1 MDISKNTIDW
11 LMEDDNPSVKYFTMK
26 KLLMVPEDNPD
37 LRQVRLRIMDSL
49 EVKTI
54 LTQQKDDGFWGQED
68 RFYTQKYQGT
78 VWQLLILAE
87 LGAVPVNQIKRAC
100 EFIMEKSQA
109 DNGGFSTEYGK
120 KAGAGLKS
128 KVIPCL
134 TGNMTHTLIQFGYLN
149 DQRVQKSIDWIVS
162 NQRADDGDKTDLTGW
177 EYSKH
182 VACFGEHT
190 CFMGVVK
197 SLKALAVIPEK
208 SRSTAVQKKI
218 DELTEFLLI
227 HHIFKKSHELSK
239 NSKPG
244 WLRFG
249 FPLMYQTDILE
260 ILIILTELGVHDKRM
275 EESILILKKKQ
286 VDFERWEMENTFNG
300 KIRYDIEKKGEISK
314 WITLRALQVL
324 SAYTNVPAE
333 VKK

>member
-1 MDISKNTIDW
+1 
-11 LMEDDNPSVKYFTMK
+11 MEDDNPSVKYFTMK

-100 EFIMEKSQA
+100 EFLMEKSQA
-109 DNGGFSTEYGK
+109 DDGGFSTEYSK

-134 TGNMTHTLIQFGYLN
+134 TGNMTRTLIQFGYLN
-149 DQRVQKSIDWIVS
+149 DPRVQKSIDWIVR
-162 NQRADDGDKTDLTGW
+162 NQRVDDGDKPDLTGW

-182 VACFGEHT
+182 VACFSEHT

-197 SLKALAVIPEK
+197 SLKALVVIPEK

-260 ILIILTELGVHDKRM
+260 VLIILTELGVHDGRM
-275 EESILILKKKQ
+275 EEAISILKKKQ
-286 VDFERWEMENTFNG
+286 VAFERWKMENTFNG
-300 KIRYDIEKKGEISK
+300 KIIYDIEKKGEISK

-324 SAYTNVPAE
+324 SAYTNISAE